1 MNRQQKEAAVSELR
15 GELEDVAVI
24 VVTDYCGLDVAKVV
38 ELRRQLKAESV
49 DYRVVK
55 NTLAKLAL
63 EGTDKEFLSDHLQG
77 PVALAWSTDNPV
89 GPAKVLSKFAE
100 DNEQLEIKAGYL
112 SGQHLDLAGIKALA
126 DLPSMDELR
135 AKFLSVLNGPAQK
148 FVTITSQVPK
158 NFLLVIKQKSEA
170 GE

>member
-112 SGQHLDLAGIKALA
+112 SGKQLDLAGIKALA
-126 DLPSMDELR
+126 ELPSMDELR

-148 FVTITSQVPK
+148 FVTITTQVPK
-158 NFLLVIKQKSEA
+158 NFLLVLKQKSEA